1 MIIDDKSLKKLIII
15 IFKDIFKLSLN
26 KLEIK
31 IEDKIYVVGSMDNME
46 VKGVLAF
53 NNDFID
59 IKGNAKYGMLYFDLN
74 KVLQEYVK
82 NNGFITIIDNQ
93 FKINLPI
100 KLSLNNKQIELEF
113 I

>member
-1 MIIDDKSLKKLIII
+1 MIIDDKSLEKLLIM
-15 IFKDIFKLSLN
+15 IFKDILKISLN
-26 KLEIK
+26 KIEIK
-31 IEDKIYVVGSMDNME
+31 IEDKIYVVGNMDNMV

-53 NNDFID
+53 NDDLID
-59 IKGNAKYGMLYFDLN
+59 IKGNIKYGMLYLDLN

-82 NNGFITIIDNQ
+82 NNSLITIINNN

-100 KLSLNNKQIELEF
+100 KLSLINKQIELEF